1 MVAAILNEVLDM
13 DTMSTAAAAM
23 VGIHCALPRVEE
35 VGGGSDEG
43 FYSCKVSGKIC
54 VPIMI
59 GIFFDIVSQ

>member
-13 DTMSTAAAAM
+13 DAMLMAAAAM
-23 VGIHCALPRVEE
+23 VRIHCAIPRVEE
-35 VGGGSDEG
+35 VGGGSDKV
-43 FYSCKVSGKIC
+43 FYSGNVSGKLC